1 MAPSDS
7 MTLRILALARSLLC
21 LPGKI
26 ASWLI
31 LPLVLTILLSVL
43 AAIMGWSTLIDWE
56 GELPLL
62 GSALTVNS
70 LLDLQWYSFAL
81 IVLFGGVWAFF
92 EDRHVTVDFLALHF
106 SPRARALISLFGDLF
121 LLLPLFFIV
130 LPLLRALPELHTPTP
145 HDAALRHLS
154 TRCELALALGIRQA
168 VRGDATG
175 DLERAQS
182 LGILHQAPERLL
194 LGRHATQMGV
204 EPGPALG
211 RVLEH
216 VYGLQ
221 LDGVVTTHEQA
232 VRAARDWLAAR
243 GPGPG

>member
-1 MAPSDS
+1 

-31 LPLVLTILLSVL
+31 LPLVLTILLSVI

-56 GELPLL
+56 GELPIL

-121 LLLPLFFIV
+121 LLLPLC
-130 LPLLRALPELHTPTP
+130 ALCIWYGSRFAGIAWRTGEG
-145 HDAALRHLS
+145 S
-154 TRCELALALGIRQA
+154 TQGGLEAHWLIKGA
-168 VRGDATG
+168 VPVSFA
-175 DLERAQS
+175 
-182 LGILHQAPERLL
+182 L
-194 LGRHATQMGV
+194 LGLAGIVRMI
-204 EPGPALG
+204 
-211 RVLEH
+211 
-216 VYGLQ
+216 
-221 LDGVVTTHEQA
+221 TTLRELRQNTFHEIETHH
-232 VRAARDWLAAR
+232 DS
-243 GPGPG
+243 